1 MAEAHTQRPM
11 SPRHAPD
18 GPESDAAAAWIS
30 VHLFHRGS
38 LDDLITSAVAPLVEE
53 LSGSD
58 ALAGFFFLRYWEG
71 GPHLRLRLLPAS
83 PGRADQVRSTLIE
96 RCTRYLTD
104 HPSPSLAPTYA
115 ADAYRVMAERLSRAE
130 RLTDHDRKLRPDDTV
145 EFITYPPE
153 YATYGQRPALTAV
166 ETHFTESSTIALH
179 LLNASTPPARR
190 AAAALAMLML
200 TLAVCEP
207 DLARAC
213 GRLHSAPASR
223 IRQTTAAD
231 PETRR
236 LRDSYRRAREALR
249 DQARD
254 LWARAHRTCQTPLGD
269 QLAGWLHS
277 MRILHTQLCA
287 ARAQGCLAPT
297 DCLSPLAHLAV
308 AACPQTPPVPQI
320 LLRCTHLLCNRLGI
334 HAAAE
339 AQIAYLVTRTLTE
352 LDQER

>member
-1 MAEAHTQRPM
+1 MAETHTRQPV
-11 SPRHAPD
+11 SPGHAPG
-18 GPESDAAAAWIS
+18 GPEPNAPAAWIS
-30 VHLFHRGS
+30 VHLFHRGN
-38 LDDLITSAVAPLVEE
+38 LDDLITDAVVPLVED
-53 LSGSD
+53 LSCSD

-71 GPHLRLRLLPAS
+71 GPHLRLRLLPAF
-83 PGRADQVRSTLIE
+83 PRYADQVRSTLIE

-104 HPSPSLAPTYA
+104 HPSPPITPTYA
-115 ADAYRVMAERLSRAE
+115 AAYRAMAQRLARAE
-130 RLTDHDRKLRPDDTV
+130 RLTDHDRGLRPDDTV
-145 EFITYPPE
+145 ELVTYRPE
-153 YATYGQRPALTAV
+153 YAAYGQRPALTAV

-179 LLNASTPPARR
+179 LLNAGTPPARR

-213 GRLHSAPASR
+213 SRLRSALASR
-223 IRQTTAAD
+223 IQQATAAD
-231 PETRR
+231 PEARG
-236 LRDSYRRAREALR
+236 LQDSYPRTREALR

-254 LWARAHRTCQTPLGD
+254 LWARAHRSQIPLEG

-277 MRILHTQLCA
+277 MRILHAQLRT
-287 ARAQGCLAPT
+287 ARAQERLAPT

-308 AACPQTPPVPQI
+308 AACPHTPAVPQI